1 MEPGASQP
9 CKSQCARTSPS
20 HARNEHH
27 ASDLRSTLDWLREQG
42 DLIETDKP
50 VDPDLEVTG
59 LQKHMD
65 GGCPVLFNNVKGKP
79 NHRVLTNLFG
89 DMKVINKMFGWKDDA
104 ERVRKLANALRRPLA
119 PVEIPQDEA
128 PCQEHVIENPKDV
141 NEHMVPIRHTTYEP
155 ELTVG
160 SGIRCVTGAEFDGG
174 SDLGY
179 NRMNFRWG
187 NIGTF
192 QISPGSHMWQVVNK
206 YYKSDEPVPITMCF
220 GVPPACTL
228 LAGAGFDYAVLPM
241 GCDEIGIAG
250 AVQGTPIRLVKARTV
265 NAMAIADCELVL
277 EGYVN
282 PRDRRFETKES
293 EDAGVQGRFHFHPE
307 WAGYMGKA
315 YKAPTFHVTGITM
328 RDPKSKPIIFALGVH
343 TLDDHN
349 IDTTVREA
357 AIYELC
363 ERLQPGIVQNV
374 VIPYC
379 MTDWGGCI
387 IQVKKRHQ
395 LDEGWQRNF
404 MGAALSCS
412 QGMRLVDRRE
422 RGRRSLFH
430 GRHHVVPHHAGKS
443 ARRHPQPDS
452 GRSRPDLHAGRAHDR
467 GREAVDG
474 VEHPFRGRHGHRC
487 HGAVRLRERF
497 PPPGLSGGPGEA
509 GGLLHQEGHRERASR
524 AWWAGCTRWPGRG
537 GERAALSRTP

>member
-1 MEPGASQP
+1 MQKVLRKEKPAAGQAN
-9 CKSQCARTSPS
+9 
-20 HARNEHH
+20 HA
-27 ASDLRSTLDWLREQG
+27 ADLRTALDWLRGQG
-42 DLIETDKP
+42 DLIETDKT
-50 VDPDLEVTG
+50 VDPDLEITG

-79 NHRVLTNLFG
+79 HHRVVTNLFG

-104 ERVRKLANALRRPLA
+104 ERVKKLAYALRRPLK
-119 PVEIPQDEA
+119 PVEITQQDA
-128 PCQEHVIENPKDV
+128 PCQEHVIKSPKDV
-141 NEHMVPIRHTTYEP
+141 NEHVVAIRHTTYEP

-160 SGIRCVTGAEFDGG
+160 SAIRCVTGEEFDGG

-187 NIGTF
+187 NVGTF

-206 YYKSDEPVPITMCF
+206 YYKSKEPVPITMCF

-250 AVQGTPIRLVKARTV
+250 AVQGAPIRLVKARTV
-265 NAMAIADCELVL
+265 NAMALADSELVL
-277 EGYVN
+277 EGYVD

-315 YKAPTFHVTGITM
+315 YKAPTFHVTAVTM
-328 RDPKSKPIIFALGVH
+328 RNPKTKPIIFALGVH

-379 MTDWGGCI
+379 MTDWGGCV

-395 LDEGWQRNF
+395 IDEGWQRNF
-404 MGAALSCS
+404 MAAALSCS
-412 QGMRLVDRRE
+412 QGMRLAIAVSEDVDPYSMDDIMWCLTTRVNPRTDILNPIPGGRGQTFMPAERMTAGEKQWTASNTNFEGGMGIDATVPFGYESDFLRPVYPVDRVKPE
-422 RGRRSLFH
+422 DFFSKKDIEN
-430 GRHHVVPHHAGKS
+430 A
-443 ARRHPQPDS
+443 
-452 GRSRPDLHAGRAHDR
+452 RSRMVGWVHSLARTGR
-467 GREAVDG
+467 
-474 VEHPFRGRHGHRC
+474 
-487 HGAVRLRERF
+487 
-497 PPPGLSGGPGEA
+497 
-509 GGLLHQEGHRERASR
+509 
-524 AWWAGCTRWPGRG
+524 
-537 GERAALSRTP
+537 